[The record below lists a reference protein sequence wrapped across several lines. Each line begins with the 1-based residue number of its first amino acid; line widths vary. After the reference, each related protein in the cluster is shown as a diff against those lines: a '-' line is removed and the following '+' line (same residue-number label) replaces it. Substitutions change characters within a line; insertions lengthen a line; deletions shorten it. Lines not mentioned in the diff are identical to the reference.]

1 MKRPIRV
8 AYIRAAEPNELA
20 VTQPVKQSPRQ
31 LVVGSGHIS
40 GESRHRW
47 TVKFD
52 GVTVMFSAK
61 DYPTPKAAVRAGVA
75 FLLKVGWGTR

>member
-1 MKRPIRV
+1 MKRPIRA
-8 AYIRAAEPNELA
+8 AYIRAAKPNELA

-31 LVVGSGHIS
+31 LVVGSGHVL

-52 GVTVMFSAK
+52 GVTAMFSAK